1 MEKQS
6 TRKFLKLI
14 VALVALFLLGAS
26 ALMLASCKEHVHS
39 FDAGV
44 VTTQPTCNAPGSK
57 TFTCSECG
65 AVYTEV
71 IPATNDHAWEKIKVY
86 ANSCESEGWTVYE
99 CSVCHEQKQDNWTPK
114 LDHQYVLVE
123 DESSEATCTE
133 AGYRTYQCSYC
144 KSRYTDNQ
152 YTAQNPALGHD
163 WTENTDAE
171 EVIPDD
177 VLKQLGYQAGQSDQ
191 AKKDGWGVSAA
202 ATCTTDAVYQRV
214 CARCGLEDP
223 KAISNSKLG
232 HFVSGMA
239 GADGKVGTA
248 DDITLAQALFNNQAG
263 ICKVNTS
270 LVDAEDNAIY
280 AFECDREDCPVEVKI
295 NAAGD
300 TRHYI
305 AAEEHTYTGKG
316 PATEGATFDGKYK
329 VVTAATCEKDGS
341 EHRFCV
347 NCNYEDKRTIEKTGH
362 NYNSLQMD
370 GKTPTLVCSVD
381 NAIGTDDGLKA
392 AAKILRADCATTAE
406 YTQRYAKLADAWK
419 DLGSGKKYA
428 YFCLD
433 CFTFVE
439 AKEHSWIYSALEDGK
454 YGLNDYEKDEDGKP
468 VKADITAD
476 EFTCQYVEVCEN
488 CNTARQKGAHGKITD
503 ATCRSGGYCT
513 LCGEQRTAQLTHSYM
528 NVSDLLDED
537 TNADSKETGVTVDE
551 KKVTYGELRTAY
563 EKVSAT
569 ETWMVPDEGDCDK
582 PGKSVGV
589 CVLCLLDAANG
600 DEFDWAPETAETKD
614 EFEQAIKDNKNQS
627 VCAVVYEFD
636 ADHDWEMAYFT
647 TNATSADMGYVTST
661 NTAGRLLW
669 ENTNCAFGFKVAYI
683 CKDCGEI
690 YYNVPKADDPDTKD
704 VVESKDNDEGR
715 GYTDENGFL
724 LTEDAVDSTIDMT
737 TAGAY
742 LEKAQKE
749 DIKEVDTNKHDKH
762 TVYVT
767 DDYQSTNGYRPS
779 TCVDNAM
786 IPYSCQNCGRISVA
800 EYNAS
805 NPDFDSATVT
815 DGKITLMNG
824 TVVSTTNTIVGK
836 DTDIDVNNHAADT
849 FACGT
854 HCKAT
859 KVEGNTTVYIC
870 GALLKYVNDKDS
882 SSLTSIAADSVYV
895 KDAAHATTTIEY
907 QLNADVKYLEDYT
920 LYVAKLSDAAITEV
934 TGDTKTYKV
943 DWTKAT
949 LTESDKASKCGTG
962 ASGNYTLPVAFPA
975 DTTKPTTTA
984 TYLVLKSK
992 DGTVYPISGT
1002 FYIYNDTANT
1012 NGSNAINPTGT
1023 TAVKVEGTYDLFFV
1037 GFTKDD
1043 GYRPDGLPVVAVDQK
1058 SLGLAFTNGK
1068 VETVGTGSN
1077 AKNVF
1082 SVEVGADISLDSD
1095 TSLKALFNTANIA
1108 EGSEKD
1114 VYFEI
1119 DLGGHKITDSTTDRF
1134 AFEASDAKSVKFSN
1148 GTLDFTATEAALG
1161 TQYKT
1166 DGAAVSLLKPTGS
1179 TELILDKMTVKTNGS
1194 AVYAA
1199 YAGAG
1204 EGAVAPTVTI
1214 SGSTITAKGAYGVAT
1229 NASGI
1234 TEKSGKGIINI
1245 TDSKITSEDAA
1256 LFVNIPSTVT
1266 VKGSELTSKSQVVVV
1281 RGGNVNLENTKLTLA
1296 AGYEDKEVT
1305 ADTFGTVVGGDLS
1318 ITNSSFDATDALK
1331 GYASGLTLQEYRL
1344 AGLWIDNGTAIAR
1357 GAIVIGNSSAKSY
1370 QYETHLS
1377 MSGVTVDNK
1386 TTGESAVPDF
1396 VVASRYK
1403 KENMMDGD
1411 KVKVMV
1417 SVTCNDNADLLAGA
1431 VITTNS
1437 IDGSITFNGAVVNKV
1452 VNK

>member
-6 TRKFLKLI
+6 TRKFLKLV

-26 ALMLASCKEHVHS
+26 ALMLASCKEEQHVHQW
-39 FDAGV
+39 DAGT
-44 VTTQPTCNAPGSK
+44 VTTQPTCSTDGVK
-57 TFTCSECG
+57 TFTCSGCG
-65 AVYTEV
+65 ETRSEPV
-71 IPATNDHAWEKIKVY
+71 PATNDHAWEKIKVY

-99 CSVCHEQKQDNWTPK
+99 CSVCHEQKQDDWTPK

-133 AGYRTYQCSYC
+133 AGYRTYECSYC

-152 YTAQNPALGHD
+152 YTAQHPALGHD
-163 WTENTDAE
+163 WIENTDAKE
-171 EVIPDD
+171 TIPDD

-191 AKKDGWGVSAA
+191 AKEDGWGVSAA

-214 CARCGLEDP
+214 CARCGLEVP
-223 KAISNSKLG
+223 ETISNSKLG
-232 HFVSGMA
+232 HHIASMDTNN
-239 GADGKVGTA
+239 DGK
-248 DDITLAQALFNNQAG
+248 DDVTLAEALFNNQAG

-280 AFECDREDCPVEVKI
+280 AFECDRENCPVEVKI

-316 PATEGATFDGKYK
+316 PATDGETWDGKYK
-329 VVTAATCEKDGS
+329 VTTAATCEKDGE

-347 NCNYEDKRTIEKTGH
+347 NCNYEDKRTIEETGH

-669 ENTNCAFGFKVAYI
+669 ENTNCTFGFKVAYI

-749 DIKEVDTNKHDKH
+749 DIKEVNTNKHDKH

-767 DDYQSTNGYRPS
+767 DDYQSTNGYLPS

-805 NPDFDSATVT
+805 NSDFNNATAT
-815 DGKITLMNG
+815 AGKITLMNG

-836 DTDIDVNNHAADT
+836 DTDIDVTKHAAET

-859 KVEGNTTVYIC
+859 KVEGTETVYIC
-870 GALLKYVNDKDS
+870 GKLIEDNPSAAPS
-882 SSLTSIAADSVYV
+882 GSIASTENCT

-934 TGDTKTYKV
+934 KGDSTTTYKV

-949 LTESDKASKCGTG
+949 LTESDKASKCTTG
-962 ASGNYTLPVAFPA
+962 STGNYTLPVAFPT
-975 DTTKPTTTA
+975 DNTMEPSTTA
-984 TYLVLKSK
+984 TYLVLKAK

-1012 NGSNAINPTGT
+1012 DGANAINVSSTGSPVT
-1023 TAVKVEGTYDLFFV
+1023 SVDVDGTYDLFFV
-1037 GFTKDD
+1037 GFDEDD
-1043 GYRPDGLPVVAVDQK
+1043 GFRPAGLPVVAVDQK
-1058 SLGLAFTNGK
+1058 SLGLAFTNGE
-1068 VETVGTGSN
+1068 VETVGTGDN

-1082 SVEVGADISLDSD
+1082 SVEVGADIPLDSS
-1095 TSLKALFNTANIA
+1095 TSLKDLFDTANITA
-1108 EGSEKD
+1108 GSEEN

-1134 AFEASDAKSVKFSN
+1134 AFTAEEAKSVKFSN
-1148 GTLDFTATEAALG
+1148 GTLDFTATATALG
-1161 TQYKT
+1161 GTN
-1166 DGAAVSLLKPTGS
+1166 VSLLKPTGT
-1179 TELILDKMTVKTNGS
+1179 TELILDNMTVKTNGS
-1194 AVYAA
+1194 AVFAA
-1199 YAGAG
+1199 YAGTGAD
-1204 EGAVAPTVTI
+1204 AVAPTVTI

-1234 TEKSGKGIINI
+1234 TEDSGEGIINI
-1245 TDSKITSEDAA
+1245 TDSKITSEAAA

-1266 VKGSELTSKSQVVVV
+1266 VKDSELTSKSQVVVV
-1281 RGGNVNLENTKLTLA
+1281 RGGTVNLENTKLTLA
-1296 AGYEDKEVT
+1296 DGYKDEPVT
-1305 ADTFGTVVGGDLS
+1305 ATNFGTVVGGDLS
-1318 ITNSSFDATDALK
+1318 ITNSSFGANDALK
-1331 GYASGLTLQEYRL
+1331 GYASGLTLQDYRL

-1370 QYETHLS
+1370 QYKTHLS

-1396 VVASRYK
+1396 VVASRYDQK
-1403 KENMMDGD
+1403 TMMNGD
-1411 KVKVMV
+1411 KVNVMV

-1437 IDGSITFNGAVVNKV
+1437 IDGSITFNGAVVNKPV